1 MPVIKPILSFTLFLL
16 LRRGVLF
23 FIREKIYI
31 LKAPCSRNKHDFG
44 RTFQKTVWRRPSGR
58 QSCGASVAVQGRKRG
73 RRCRLSSDKPRRNT
87 RRSGE
92 QAPFRAAELWRRR
105 IFGAAGGFASF
116 CGGKPRASSGKG
128 GRAQTGDWRP
138 AGDEKNAQVWSAT
151 EDMRCESPTA
161 ALSLALSIGDGGG
174 RLCRSVKIWK
184 TGERRGAARAGRD
197 AERERARL
205 SSDKPRRKRPR
216 RGGMCAPEAK
226 ARRLRGWARLRGRF
240 AVSGGEHAA
249 CVIQKAGTCAEGRGA
264 ACGRGEHGG
273 SRERGGGPASRAE
286 HAR

>member
-44 RTFQKTVWRRPSGR
+44 RTFRKTVCRRLSVR
-58 QSCGASVAVQGRKRG
+58 QSCGACVAVQGRKRG

-87 RRSGE
+87 RRRGE

-105 IFGAAGGFASF
+105 FLGAPGGFASF
-116 CGGKPRASSGKG
+116 CGGNLRASSG
-128 GRAQTGDWRP
+128 RGDVRRR
-138 AGDEKNAQVWSAT
+138 EMCSL
-151 EDMRCESPTA
+151 RCESPTA

-184 TGERRGAARAGRD
+184 AGERRGAARAGRD

-205 SSDKPRRKRPR
+205 LPDEPRRDMRCGPCMR
-216 RGGMCAPEAK
+216 DDMFPE
-226 ARRLRGWARLRGRF
+226 
-240 AVSGGEHAA
+240 VSGGLAVKTGRHVDVAA
-249 CVIQKAGTCAEGRGA
+249 GDVDAFGMHVGKTGAVGQDDVVAFRPGAHDGGSPVFRASFVCDAGRGVSVA
-264 ACGRGEHGG
+264 A
-273 SRERGGGPASRAE
+273 
-286 HAR
+286 

>member
-116 CGGKPRASSGKG
+116 CGGNPRASSGRG
-128 GRAQTGDWRP
+128 TCADGR
-138 AGDEKNAQVWSAT
+138 
-151 EDMRCESPTA
+151 CA
-161 ALSLALSIGDGGG
+161 A
-174 RLCRSVKIWK
+174 C
-184 TGERRGAARAGRD
+184 GAN
-197 AERERARL
+197 L
-205 SSDKPRRKRPR
+205 
-216 RGGMCAPEAK
+216 
-226 ARRLRGWARLRGRF
+226 RRLRSPWPCPSA
-240 AVSGGEHAA
+240 
-249 CVIQKAGTCAEGRGA
+249 TAEGGFVGA
-264 ACGRGEHGG
+264 
-273 SRERGGGPASRAE
+273 
-286 HAR
+286 

>member
-87 RRSGE
+87 RRRGEQVAFRRRSFGVAGFGELRADLRRFAVETRVRHLEGGDVRRRETCSLRERRTRRKSGE
-92 QAPFRAAELWRRR
+92 RRR
-105 IFGAAGGFASF
+105 PAARISDGCALLGLVHRRRRREALSE
-116 CGGKPRASSGKG
+116 RENLEG
-128 GRAQTGDWRP
+128 GRATG
-138 AGDEKNAQVWSAT
+138 
-151 EDMRCESPTA
+151 RCSSRT
-161 ALSLALSIGDGGG
+161 G
-174 RLCRSVKIWK
+174 CRKR
-184 TGERRGAARAGRD
+184 TGAAFAGR
-197 AERERARL
+197 
-205 SSDKPRRKRPR
+205 
-216 RGGMCAPEAK
+216 
-226 ARRLRGWARLRGRF
+226 
-240 AVSGGEHAA
+240 AA
-249 CVIQKAGTCAEGRGA
+249 AG
-264 ACGRGEHGG
+264 H
-273 SRERGGGPASRAE
+273 ASRAV

>member
-105 IFGAAGGFASF
+105 FWVLRAGVLRW
-116 CGGKPRASSGKG
+116 KPACVIWKG
-128 GRAQTGDWRP
+128 GRAQTGDVQP
-138 AGDEKNAQVWSAT
+138 AGEENTAEVGGAT
-151 EDMRCESPTA
+151 EAC
-161 ALSLALSIGDGGG
+161 
-174 RLCRSVKIWK
+174 
-184 TGERRGAARAGRD
+184 GAN
-197 AERERARL
+197 L
-205 SSDKPRRKRPR
+205 
-216 RGGMCAPEAK
+216 
-226 ARRLRGWARLRGRF
+226 RRLRSPWPCPSA
-240 AVSGGEHAA
+240 
-249 CVIQKAGTCAEGRGA
+249 TAEGGFVGA
-264 ACGRGEHGG
+264 
-273 SRERGGGPASRAE
+273 
-286 HAR
+286 